1 MDGECSHKIKG
12 SQLLGRKAM
21 ANIDSIKKQQQ
32 QQKQQKQLR
41 HHSADQSS
49 YNQSYGGSDSKEYTC
64 NMGDLGLIMGRRSL

>member
-1 MDGECSHKIKG
+1 
-12 SQLLGRKAM
+12 M
-21 ANIDSIKKQQQ
+21 ANIDSIKQQQ
-32 QQKQQKQLR
+32 QQQQQQQQLR